1 MTTQQT
7 QDGSPIQETLDGQ
20 LLHEIIHPQVNAAV
34 QCALDQQVTPEIGK
48 LKSELEE
55 RLDILH
61 NELTQVRREIQAR
74 PIDPPSPRTT
84 IDPQGVHDPQAQ
96 TSNAGPAVGATLLR
110 RSVSP
115 VYIRP
120 SDHLPTS
127 LSRAA
132 IFFGARRCGITKE
145 AVLVC

>member
-7 QDGSPIQETLDGQ
+7 QDGSPTQETLDGQ
-20 LLHEIIHPQVNAAV
+20 LSHKIIHPQVNAAV
-34 QCALDQQVTPEIGK
+34 QYTLDQQVTPEIGK

-61 NELTQVRREIQAR
+61 NELMQVRREAQAR

-84 IDPQGVHDPQAQ
+84 IEPQGVHDPQAQ
-96 TSNAGPAVGATLLR
+96 TRNAGPAVGATSLR
-110 RSVSP
+110 CSVSP

>member
-74 PIDPPSPRTT
+74 RIDPPSPRTT

-96 TSNAGPAVGATLLR
+96 SSNAGPAVGATLHR